1 MNAVHLRRHGP
12 PEVLRIEQVP
22 DPTPGDGQVLVRV
35 QAVGLNYAE
44 VLSRKGLYGW
54 TPDRPYILGM
64 EGAGVIEAFGRG
76 VAGRELGEPVLF
88 GAQCGSYAELI
99 VVDSAA
105 AFPAVPG
112 FSLNENAA
120 FGVSYLTAWIC
131 LMEMARLRTTDR
143 VLVTAAAGGLGT
155 AAVQVASKFGCEVI
169 ALAGSDKKLEK
180 ARELGADVTVR
191 YGDPE
196 FPRRLA
202 EAVGPAGVDVVLET
216 VGGDVFTA
224 CDALVAPFG
233 RVIVAGY
240 AELDYKLWNPISC
253 WKAWNG
259 RPRMRLESMLKGSK
273 GLLSAHLG
281 YLLQDAA
288 LVKRV
293 WSDLSAF
300 AEEHTIRPVVGHV
313 LTLDEVA
320 AAHRLME
327 SRASVGKIVLRV

>member
-1 MNAVHLRRHGP
+1 MQG
-12 PEVLRIEQVP
+12 IF
-22 DPTPGDGQVLVRV
+22 
-35 QAVGLNYAE
+35 AE
-44 VLSRKGLYGW
+44 S
-54 TPDRPYILGM
+54 PDRVFILL
-64 EGAGVIEAFGRG
+64 RG
-76 VAGRELGEPVLF
+76 ELPVLERPEEIPYSDIGPSLSF
-88 GAQCGSYAELI
+88 PVSATPFRNASVGPVTSPGNSGSDGWNGWQGTLGVDARWEHCLI

-112 FSLNENAA
+112 FSLDENAA

-155 AAVQVASKFGCEVI
+155 AAVQIASRFGCEVI
-169 ALAGSDKKLEK
+169 ALAGSEKKLEK

-191 YGDPE
+191 YGDSE

-224 CDALVAPFG
+224 CDAVVAPFG